1 VLFTTAGK
9 FTSTLHQFKKGRKVM
24 PKQNVAQEIL
34 DFNKNA
40 VKDGFEALNTSSNQA
55 AKAANQILG
64 STPNVPEEVKKVVD
78 LFFKE
83 NQKGLSSQ
91 RKFVESGL
99 EIDWTSPNAPVKGL
113 EAIEDLYNSACSQ
126 VGDMQKETNELLKK
140 ATEQLP
146 KEAKPVVDFWNATLN
161 SNYQIFQSFV
171 SKNFELAR
179 KVIGDLAAD
188 APKAGAKAS
197 TK

>member
-1 VLFTTAGK
+1 MK
-9 FTSTLHQFKKGRKVM
+9 N
-24 PKQNVAQEIL
+24 QNVAQEIL

-40 VKDGFEALNTSSNQA
+40 VKEGFEALSTSSNQA
-55 AKAANQILG
+55 AKTASQILG
-64 STPNVPEEVKKVVD
+64 ATPNVPEEAKKAVD

-113 EAIEDLYNSACSQ
+113 EAIENLYNSAFTQ
-126 VGDMQKETNELLKK
+126 VGALQKETKELLKK

-146 KEAKPVVDFWNATLN
+146 KEAKPVVEFWNETLN
-161 SNYQIFQSFV
+161 SNYNIFQSFV
-171 SKNFELAR
+171 TKNFELAK

-188 APKAGAKAS
+188 APKSEGKS
-197 TK
+197 SSK

>member
-1 VLFTTAGK
+1 
-9 FTSTLHQFKKGRKVM
+9 M

-40 VKDGFEALNTSSNQA
+40 VKESFEALSTISTQA

-64 STPNVPEEVKKVVD
+64 ATSNVPEEGKKVVD

-83 NQKGLSSQ
+83 NQKGLTNQ
-91 RKFVESGL
+91 KKFVETGL
-99 EIDWTSPNAPVKGL
+99 EIDWTSPNASLKGL
-113 EAIEDLYNSACSQ
+113 EAIETLYNSAFSQ
-126 VGDMQKETNELLKK
+126 VGVLQKETNELLKK

-146 KEAKPVVDFWNATLN
+146 KEAKPVVDFWNGTLN
-161 SNYQIFQSFV
+161 SNYQNFQNFV
-171 SKNFELAR
+171 TNNFALAR
-179 KVIGDLAAD
+179 KVMGELSAE
-188 APKAGAKAS
+188 APKAETKS

>member
-1 VLFTTAGK
+1 
-9 FTSTLHQFKKGRKVM
+9 M

-40 VKDGFEALNTSSNQA
+40 VKESFEALSSISTQA

-64 STPNVPEEVKKVVD
+64 ATPNVPEEGKKAVD
-78 LFFKE
+78 QFFKE

-91 RKFVESGL
+91 RKFIESGL
-99 EIDWTSPNAPVKGL
+99 EIDWTSPNASVKGL
-113 EAIEDLYNSACSQ
+113 EAIETLYNSAFSQ
-126 VGDMQKETNELLKK
+126 VGALQKETNELLKK

-146 KEAKPVVDFWNATLN
+146 KEARPVVDFWNGTLN
-161 SNYQIFQSFV
+161 SNYQSFQNLVTS
-171 SKNFELAR
+171 NFALAR
-179 KVIGDLAAD
+179 KVMGDLAAE
-188 APKAGAKAS
+188 APKTETKSS

>member
-1 VLFTTAGK
+1 
-9 FTSTLHQFKKGRKVM
+9 M

-40 VKDGFEALNTSSNQA
+40 VKESFEALSSISTQA

-64 STPNVPEEVKKVVD
+64 ATPNVPEEGKKAVD
-78 LFFKE
+78 QFFKE

-91 RKFVESGL
+91 RKFIESGL
-99 EIDWTSPNAPVKGL
+99 EIDWTSPNASVKGL
-113 EAIEDLYNSACSQ
+113 EAIETLYNSAFSQ
-126 VGDMQKETNELLKK
+126 VGALQKETNELLKK

-146 KEAKPVVDFWNATLN
+146 KEARPVVDFWNGTLN
-161 SNYQIFQSFV
+161 SNCQSFQNLV
-171 SKNFELAR
+171 TSNFALAR
-179 KVIGDLAAD
+179 KVMGDLAAES
-188 APKAGAKAS
+188 PKTETKSS

>member
-1 VLFTTAGK
+1 
-9 FTSTLHQFKKGRKVM
+9 M

-40 VKDGFEALNTSSNQA
+40 VKESFEALSTISTQA

-64 STPNVPEEVKKVVD
+64 ATSNVPEEGKKVVD

-83 NQKGLSSQ
+83 NQKGLSNQ
-91 RKFVESGL
+91 KKFVESGL
-99 EIDWTSPNAPVKGL
+99 EIDWTSPNASLKGL
-113 EAIEDLYNSACSQ
+113 EAIESLYNSAFSQ
-126 VGDMQKETNELLKK
+126 VGVLQKETNELLKK

-146 KEAKPVVDFWNATLN
+146 KEAKPVVDFWNGTLN
-161 SNYQIFQSFV
+161 SNYQNFQNFV
-171 SKNFELAR
+171 TNNFALAR
-179 KVIGDLAAD
+179 KVMGELAAE
-188 APKAGAKAS
+188 APKAEAKTS